1 MARHD
6 DTTPGPLPEGKR
18 VWPRNAALA
27 LAAAGAAFLV
37 LKLTGTA
44 PTGGDGGAPE
54 DEAAPS
60 VTSAA
65 PSATAAATPAS
76 AAARP
81 MIPLDDVFPAA
92 VPDGKGGRFTKVG
105 AAVLNS
111 CKEPG
116 AVGPRLAALIDASK
130 GCVGEQVALYKDGR
144 NNQYNI
150 AVFTM
155 KDPVDTLH
163 LVTELSAAFDD
174 YQVAAQAP
182 PAGSG
187 LRTQRHGPVV
197 RRRRPHDGRR
207 PGPVVRRPHRRLPEA
222 RRPTDTP
229 PERRHDQDRRLRA
242 RHLTASLLGAP
253 SR

>member
-44 PTGGDGGAPE
+44 PAGGDGGAPE

-60 VTSAA
+60 VTPAA
-65 PSATAAATPAS
+65 PSTTAAATPAS

-187 LRTQRHGPVV
+187 LRTLSPTSGMVQSFAGVGRTMVV
-197 RRRRPHDGRR
+197 GLGQWSDGRTADFQKL
-207 PGPVVRRPHRRLPEA
+207 VDQL
-222 RRPTDTP
+222 TP
-229 PERRHDQDRRLRA
+229 LQNA
-242 RHLTASLLGAP
+242 VSTKTAAYEHAT
-253 SR
+253 